1 MAWIYLQH
9 DRFTSLGAA
18 IAKAAL
24 LLIGFAYCFEVVA
37 RYFFNSPTSWANE
50 SVSYF
55 LCAMIF
61 LMMPQLAKD
70 KGHVAVTIILDSVS
84 PRKQVYFRVL
94 VALTSFVFCLIAAWF
109 MLDETI
115 RQFEKEIMVMAVNPI
130 PKWWVSMVLPYGLLG
145 AAFYFLR
152 QFLDEFGAQQ
162 SPT

>member
-18 IAKAAL
+18 ISKIAL

-61 LMMPQLAKD
+61 LMVPQLARD
-70 KGHVAVTIILDSVS
+70 KGHVAVTLILDSVG
-84 PRKQVYFRVL
+84 PGKQVYFRFV
-94 VALTSFVFCLIAAWF
+94 VEFASFIFCLIAAWF

-115 RQFEKEIMVMAVNPI
+115 RQFKKEIMVMAVNPI

-145 AAFYFLR
+145 TAFYFLR
-152 QFLDEFGAQQ
+152 QFVNEFGTQR